1 MEQLFLTLVEV
12 SLSSSLII
20 AAVCLCSSRINRS
33 FVPGWKYWFWL
44 LLALRLLIPWNPEL
58 PATAAR
64 IDLPLP
70 ALPLSNVPGTAAT
83 FQPGASALTAL
94 GILWRL
100 WLAGMVALALWQ
112 GFKYRR
118 FRREALCWSRPVEAG
133 GPLVAQRGRVAE
145 ELGLKKVPQ
154 LLWNQQL
161 QSPLLLGFLRPV
173 VLLPRQDYEE
183 RELYFIL
190 RHELTHYKR
199 RDLWYKALL
208 LTAGLVHWWNPLVW
222 LLVRCADQDLE
233 LSCDG
238 AVVAGQDRE
247 TRQQYSQ
254 VILANIRR
262 SRQAKTLLTTSF
274 SGGKKMMKERF
285 LNILNEQ
292 KRRRGLLLLTALLLC
307 VLLLG
312 GLVACGSEPQ
322 DALESALSAITLEKY
337 PHSDE
342 ATLALFKE
350 YVRSLSP
357 ESAESLLEDE
367 ALVAYMLNPFYW
379 E

>member
-1 MEQLFLTLVEV
+1 M
-12 SLSSSLII
+12 
-20 AAVCLCSSRINRS
+20 
-33 FVPGWKYWFWL
+33 
-44 LLALRLLIPWNPEL
+44 
-58 PATAAR
+58 
-64 IDLPLP
+64 
-70 ALPLSNVPGTAAT
+70 
-83 FQPGASALTAL
+83 
-94 GILWRL
+94 
-100 WLAGMVALALWQ
+100 
-112 GFKYRR
+112 
-118 FRREALCWSRPVEAG
+118 
-133 GPLVAQRGRVAE
+133 AE

-262 SRQAKTLLTTSF
+262 SHQAASLLSTAF
-274 SGGKKMMKERF
+274 LGGKKMMKERF
-285 LNILNEQ
+285 LNILNSQ
-292 KRRRGLLLLTALLLC
+292 KRRKGLLLLTALLLC
-307 VLLLG
+307 ALLLG

-350 YVRSLSP
+350 YVRGLSP

-379 E
+379 DGGAEASVHAQDCPPEPHDEETHRRNWF